1 MEGGG
6 RTLSQLSVQIT
17 APLSRST
24 GNYMVT
30 GKVMQLEF
38 QPNINAQVIERL
50 SCTSHN
56 SLTTFAFCSEL
67 QSSQEDM
74 FDTKM

>member
-1 MEGGG
+1 MEGRG

-30 GKVMQLEF
+30 GKVMELEF
-38 QPNINAQVIERL
+38 QPNINAQDIERL
-50 SCTSHN
+50 SCTSDN